1 MGEDVPLA
9 CFWFAVEDWK
19 KKQKLKFLGVP
30 PYVAHGLHD
39 KENESFRFLV
49 MPRLGD
55 DIHNL
60 WLKAKKRF
68 RRATVAKIAIQMVC
82 VALLLVGVPLN
93 F

>member
-1 MGEDVPLA
+1 
-9 CFWFAVEDWK
+9 
-19 KKQKLKFLGVP
+19 
-30 PYVAHGLHD
+30 
-39 KENESFRFLV
+39 